1 MLATTAEHTAA
12 AELQPPATAG
22 PPDAHH
28 GGAASS
34 SSVTEL
40 VASSGATDDATWDSL
55 MELTRPNQIYKG
67 TNEWDH
73 REALCAAALV
83 LDRCKVQGALG
94 FGLSNRKIL
103 AAFGQPPTAAWKRA
117 LEVLRPHVSALEHL
131 QIPQRVLTDTVRQ
144 LLVGGGS
151 GRVAPPP
158 VPAGFSLTT
167 GDKVSPSASAT
178 AYSHSPLLHIRPSFH
193 FTRYGTRRQAVGAS
207 LSASSRRAGASVACG
222 SPSRPRL
229 RIRRRRGRKRAVE
242 RKTCG

>member
-94 FGLSNRKIL
+94 FGLSNRKISWRPL
-103 AAFGQPPTAAWKRA
+103 ANHRQPPG
-117 LEVLRPHVSALEHL
+117 SAHW
-131 QIPQRVLTDTVRQ
+131 RCC
-144 LLVGGGS
+144 
-151 GRVAPPP
+151 GRTSRRWSTCKFRSAC
-158 VPAGFSLTT
+158 SRT
-167 GDKVSPSASAT
+167 PSASSWWVVGPGAWHLRPCPP
-178 AYSHSPLLHIRPSFH
+178 ASP
-193 FTRYGTRRQAVGAS
+193 
-207 LSASSRRAGASVACG
+207 
-222 SPSRPRL
+222 
-229 RIRRRRGRKRAVE
+229 
-242 RKTCG
+242 

>member
-83 LDRCKVQGALG
+83 LDRCKPRPRQIGSRG
-94 FGLSNRKIL
+94 RRPC
-103 AAFGQPPTAAWKRA
+103 AAGSSPGGTW
-117 LEVLRPHVSALEHL
+117 HEH
-131 QIPQRVLTDTVRQ
+131 R
-144 LLVGGGS
+144 
-151 GRVAPPP
+151 PP
-158 VPAGFSLTT
+158 VRPTLIFG
-167 GDKVSPSASAT
+167 PSTHRWPPRMGLEAND
-178 AYSHSPLLHIRPSFH
+178 LR
-193 FTRYGTRRQAVGAS
+193 
-207 LSASSRRAGASVACG
+207 SV
-222 SPSRPRL
+222 
-229 RIRRRRGRKRAVE
+229 
-242 RKTCG
+242 

>member
-34 SSVTEL
+34 SSVI

-83 LDRCKVQGALG
+83 IDRCKVQGALG
-94 FGLSNRKIL
+94 YGLSNTKIL
-103 AAFGQPPTAAWKRA
+103 AAFGQPATAAWKRA
-117 LEVLRPHVSALEHL
+117 LEVLRLFESNNL
-131 QIPQRVLTDTVRQ
+131 VLR
-144 LLVGGGS
+144 
-151 GRVAPPP
+151 
-158 VPAGFSLTT
+158 
-167 GDKVSPSASAT
+167 
-178 AYSHSPLLHIRPSFH
+178 
-193 FTRYGTRRQAVGAS
+193 
-207 LSASSRRAGASVACG
+207 
-222 SPSRPRL
+222 
-229 RIRRRRGRKRAVE
+229 
-242 RKTCG
+242 